1 MAKFEYAGV
10 MPGSV
15 TVGDIIQNTRALQK
29 PARMQRPAM
38 MARKRP
44 MQSDA
49 IRTTVDFR
57 PTRMKTRGMA

>member
-15 TVGDIIQNTRALQK
+15 TVGDMIQNTRAMQK

-49 IRTTVDFR
+49 IRTTVDFQST
-57 PTRMKTRGMA
+57 PMMKSRMR